1 MLSNRKDRGTAV
13 VTGGTAGIGR
23 AVVRELASRGW
34 DVAVLARGQ
43 ERLDDTVA
51 EVRAQG
57 RKALGISVDVADN
70 DALDR
75 AADQVEAELGPI
87 DLWVNNAF
95 TGAIAFFDELEPAEY
110 ERITMVTYLGFVNG
124 TRSALKRMT
133 PRDRGHVIQIGS
145 ALAFR
150 GIPLQ
155 SAYCGAKHALNGFLD
170 SVRAE
175 LVHDRSKVRVS
186 SVHLPAINTPQFE
199 QILNKTGR
207 HGQPVAPIYQPEVA
221 ARAVRWSADHPK
233 RREVWV
239 GIPTVGTIWG
249 GRLAPSLLD
258 RYLGRTGYAGQQTDE
273 PWPLDAPHYLYDPVE
288 GDKGAHGAFDD
299 RSHARSVQQPLSHH
313 HGTVV
318 AGALLVGLSAAAA
331 LRARTGSHR

>member
-1 MLSNRKDRGTAV
+1 MGARVVV
-13 VTGGTAGIGR
+13 VTGGTSGVGR
-23 AVVRELASRGW
+23 AVAREFADGGDR
-34 DVAVLARGQ
+34 VAVLARGS
-43 ERLDDTVA
+43 
-51 EVRAQG
+51 QG
-57 RKALGISVDVADN
+57 LAGTLTELSPHGQPALALPVDVAD
-70 DALDR
+70 AE
-75 AADQVEAELGPI
+75 QVEQAAAQVERELGPL
-87 DLWVNNAF
+87 DVWVNCAM
-95 TGAIAFFDELEPAEY
+95 TGVLAPFLQISAQEY
-110 ERITMVTYLGFVNG
+110 TRVTAVTYLGSVHG
-124 TRSALKRMT
+124 TSAALKRMV
-133 PRDRGHVIQIGS
+133 PRDSGHVIQVGS

-249 GRLAPSLLD
+249 GRLAPRLLD

-273 PWPLDAPHYLYDPVE
+273 LWPLDAPHYLYDPVE